1 MDKEFTK
8 VFTETKN
15 KIMNELNWVYPKITP
30 VNNVGFK
37 LDYTIYWNGS
47 FGEYSQFAVMGTDY
61 YIEKITLVQ
70 EVAFCLRNEL
80 MSLNMIAEEMTNEI
94 MKSYGGNRF
103 SFKMNIVDWR
113 DEEKGRVVMMN
124 DENKKSNE
132 KSDIEKEMTESF

>member
-15 KIMNELNWVYPKITP
+15 KIMNELNWVYPKIAP

-37 LDYTIYWNGS
+37 LNYTLYWNGS
-47 FGEYSQFAVMGTDY
+47 FGEYSQFAVMRTDY

-113 DEEKGRVVMMN
+113 DEEKGESCD
-124 DENKKSNE
+124 DE
-132 KSDIEKEMTESF
+132 